1 MTEQPLPP
9 GNVDAP
15 AGASAERIKRRQ
27 YLLLAGIAGVIVAGT
42 VLSVSLTGSGTSS
55 EPAPRPKSTNILSP
69 GAQVDPRDAWRGQAD
84 AQLRSIEQRSKELT
98 QRGSELEGQ
107 SRDMM
112 ERLKRLEAG
121 NAGTPASRADTSGLT
136 PLPPPP
142 LPAPAA
148 RPNFGPDPATAPPV
162 TNPAQRLP
170 LPPAPSTPPPPPAPR
185 TGLPAG
191 PGVQGVPGAAPS
203 GLGAAGIVSITL
215 ADPPAGRTGAGA
227 GASGSTDATGKPAA
241 PSRDTRRYLPSGSFT
256 RALLLGGL
264 DAPTGGQAQ
273 RNPQPVLLRLL
284 DHAVLPNQFQGRI
297 KECFVVGAGYGDVS
311 AERAYI
317 RTESLSCVTRDGTAI
332 DVPIRGY
339 VAGEDGK
346 AGMRGRLVSKQGQI
360 LANALLAGVAS
371 GIGTAFQQ
379 SATTVSVSPLGTTGT
394 VDPGKQLQAGLGTGV
409 GRALDRLA
417 QYYITLAEKVFPVI
431 EVDAGRTVDVVLTQ
445 GIALGQ
451 SLDGTRPDGAN
462 ANANTDP
469 DRDAFPHLARR
480 TPTAR
485 RTTDEDDED

>member
-15 AGASAERIKRRQ
+15 AGTSAERIKRRQ

-42 VLSVSLTGSGTSS
+42 VVSVSLTGSGTSS
-55 EPAPRPKSTNILSP
+55 EPTPRPKSTNILSP

-84 AQLRSIEQRSKELT
+84 AQLRSIEQRSRELT

-121 NAGTPASRADTSGLT
+121 NASTPAGRADTSGLT

-148 RPNFGPDPATAPPV
+148 RPNFGPDPAS
-162 TNPAQRLP
+162 NPAQRLP
-170 LPPAPSTPPPPPAPR
+170 PPPAPSTLPPPPAPR

-191 PGVQGVPGAAPS
+191 PAAQAAPGAAPS
-203 GLGAAGIVSITL
+203 GLGAGGIVSITL
-215 ADPPAGRTGAGA
+215 ADPPSARSGSASS
-227 GASGSTDATGKPAA
+227 ASGATDATGKPAA

-284 DHAVLPNQFQGRI
+284 DHAVLPNQFRGRI

-339 VAGEDGK
+339 GAGEDGK

-469 DRDAFPHLARR
+469 DRDAFSHLARR

-485 RTTDEDDED
+485 RTIDEDDED